1 MTKTKSKQIFYF
13 DALRALAIIS
23 VIVFHVFTI
32 TNGIACKE
40 FVSAP
45 TISWTLNFHQLLRSW
60 GFPIF

>member
-1 MTKTKSKQIFYF
+1 MTKTKSKRIFYF

-45 TISWTLNFHQLLRSW
+45 TIS
-60 GFPIF
+60 